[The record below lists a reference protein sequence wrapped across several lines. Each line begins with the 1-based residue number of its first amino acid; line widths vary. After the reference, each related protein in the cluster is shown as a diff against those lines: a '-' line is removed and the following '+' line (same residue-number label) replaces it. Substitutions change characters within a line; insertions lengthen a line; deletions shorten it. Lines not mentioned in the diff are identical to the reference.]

1 MATRNIASTSATS
14 VANMSIADLQAKA
27 AALRA
32 ARAAQGPEQASNKAV
47 GIAVGFGN
55 FVNSFGVMKDAY
67 ELTRAQR
74 TGL

>member
-1 MATRNIASTSATS
+1 MATRNIASTSSTS

-32 ARAAQGPEQASNKAV
+32 ARAAQGPAQSSSHAV